1 MLHRERYLPAA
12 GEDRAQWMSVCY
24 IDAGLTR
31 LERFQTSG
39 ASDEYHG
46 FEQRTSPDNGRTWT
60 ERQELS
66 GIVQQL
72 DGGGIVSY
80 PAGIFI
86 DRPRSRRYQMRMRRI
101 WPGMPVYTFHWGS
114 HRHPYNDHVFA
125 AVDDGPET
133 LLRYEQGPDFD
144 PDNPFDPDFC
154 STNRAYLGQSISFAP
169 DGTAYLPLVA
179 HAGSPESPHTS
190 GGLVVMRRDPTAS
203 VWQASN
209 IEYLGPERSSRGVL
223 EPEVAV
229 LRDGRLLTI
238 VRGSNT
244 ATTPGR
250 KWFSVSDDGGRR
262 ISPLQELRYDDG
274 SRFYSP
280 SSLHRFIRSARNGTL
295 YWMANITP
303 EPPDGNSP
311 RYPLYIA
318 EIDEDRLAVRRD
330 SLLLVD
336 DRATNEP
343 AELQISN
350 FNVLEDRETLEIE
363 IYLTRIGEV
372 ADHFWQGAVYRYT
385 FSPPA

>member
-1 MLHRERYLPAA
+1 MLPRERYLPAA
-12 GEDRAQWMSVCY
+12 GEDRAQWHSVCY

-39 ASDEYHG
+39 ASDEYHE

-60 ERQELS
+60 ERETLS
-66 GIVQQL
+66 DIVQQL

-80 PAGIFI
+80 PPGIFI
-86 DRPRSRRYQMRMRRI
+86 DRAHRRSYQMRMRRI
-101 WPGMPVYTFHWGS
+101 WPGLPVYTHAWGS
-114 HRHPYNDHVFA
+114 HRHPCNDHVFA

-133 LLRYEQGPDFD
+133 LLRYEEGPDFD
-144 PDNPFDPDFC
+144 PNNPFDPDFC
-154 STNRAYLGQSISFAP
+154 STNRTYLGQSITFAP

-179 HAGSPESPHTS
+179 HPAAQESAHAS
-190 GGLVVMRRDPTAS
+190 GGLVVMRREPESS

-229 LRDGRLLTI
+229 LGDGRLLTVI
-238 VRGSNT
+238 RGSNT
-244 ATTPGR
+244 ETTPGR
-250 KWFSVSDDGGRR
+250 KWFNVSDDGGRR

-274 SRFYSP
+274 TRFYSP
-280 SSLHRFIRSARNGTL
+280 SSLHRFIRSERNGKL
-295 YWMANITP
+295 YWLANITP

-336 DRATNEP
+336 DRGP
-343 AELQISN
+343 
-350 FNVLEDRETLEIE
+350 
-363 IYLTRIGEV
+363 
-372 ADHFWQGAVYRYT
+372 
-385 FSPPA
+385 

>member
-1 MLHRERYLPAA
+1 MLPRERYLPAA
-12 GEDRAQWMSVCY
+12 GIDRAQWHSVCY

-39 ASDEYHG
+39 ASDEYHE

-60 ERQELS
+60 ERETVS
-66 GIVQQL
+66 DVVQQL
-72 DGGGIVSY
+72 DGGGIVTY
-80 PAGIFI
+80 PPGIFI
-86 DRPRSRRYQMRMRRI
+86 DRAHRRSYQMRMRRI
-101 WPGMPVYTFHWGS
+101 WPGLPVYTHAWGS
-114 HRHPYNDHVFA
+114 HRHPCNDHVFA

-133 LLRYEQGPDFD
+133 LLRYEEGPDFD
-144 PDNPFDPDFC
+144 PNNPFDPDFC
-154 STNRAYLGQSISFAP
+154 STNRTYLGQSITFAP

-179 HAGSPESPHTS
+179 HPAAQESAHAS
-190 GGLVVMRRDPTAS
+190 GGLVVMRREPESS

-209 IEYLGPERSSRGVL
+209 IEYLGTERSSRGVL

-229 LRDGRLLTI
+229 LGDGRLLTVI
-238 VRGSNT
+238 RGSNT
-244 ATTPGR
+244 ETTAGR
-250 KWFSVSDDGGRR
+250 KWFNVSDDGGRR

-274 SRFYSP
+274 TRFYSP
-280 SSLHRFIRSARNGTL
+280 SSLHRFIRSERNGKL
-295 YWMANITP
+295 YWLANITP

-311 RYPLYIA
+311 RYPLYLA

-336 DRATNEP
+336 DRGPNEP
-343 AELQISN
+343 AAVQLSN
-350 FNVLEDRETLEIE
+350 FNLLEDRETLDIE

-372 ADHFWQGAVYRYT
+372 ADHFWQGAVYRYL

>member
-1 MLHRERYLPAA
+1 MLPRERYLPAA
-12 GEDRAQWMSVCY
+12 GIDRAQWHSVCY

-39 ASDEYHG
+39 ASDEYHE

-60 ERQELS
+60 ERETVS
-66 GIVQQL
+66 DVVQQL
-72 DGGGIVSY
+72 DGGGIVTY
-80 PAGIFI
+80 PPGIFI
-86 DRPRSRRYQMRMRRI
+86 DRAHRRSYQMRMRRI
-101 WPGMPVYTFHWGS
+101 WPGLPVYTHAWGS
-114 HRHPYNDHVFA
+114 HRHPCNDHVFA

-133 LLRYEQGPDFD
+133 LLRYEEGPDFD
-144 PDNPFDPDFC
+144 PNNPFDPDFC
-154 STNRAYLGQSISFAP
+154 STNRTYLGQSITFAP

-179 HAGSPESPHTS
+179 HPAAQESAHAS
-190 GGLVVMRRDPTAS
+190 GGLVVMRREPESS

-229 LRDGRLLTI
+229 LGDGRLLTV

-244 ATTPGR
+244 ETTPGR
-250 KWFSVSDDGGRR
+250 KWFNVSDDGGRR

-274 SRFYSP
+274 TRFYSP
-280 SSLHRFIRSARNGTL
+280 SSLHRFIRSERNGKL
-295 YWMANITP
+295 YWLANITP

-311 RYPLYIA
+311 RYPLYLA

-336 DRATNEP
+336 DRGPNEP
-343 AELQISN
+343 AAVQLSN
-350 FNVLEDRETLEIE
+350 FNLLEDRETLDIE

-372 ADHFWQGAVYRYT
+372 ADHFWQGAVYRYL